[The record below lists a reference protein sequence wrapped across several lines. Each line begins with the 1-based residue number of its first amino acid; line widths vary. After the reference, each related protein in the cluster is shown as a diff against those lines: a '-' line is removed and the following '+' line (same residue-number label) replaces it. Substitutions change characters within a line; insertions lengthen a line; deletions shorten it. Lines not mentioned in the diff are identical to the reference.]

1 MKRSSSPLFHSV
13 TALAAASSIALGF
26 TSAPA
31 FAQQYPTKPI
41 ALVAITPAGGTTD
54 LTARA
59 YARQME
65 KRLGQTMI
73 VENRAGAGG
82 TIAGNYVKNAAPDGY
97 TLLIGG
103 LGMSS
108 TFVANNSVDLPVD
121 LAPVSAVNKG
131 SFFVFMRASLPVR
144 TMQELI
150 AYSKANPG
158 KLNYATSN
166 PLTLLAVEALKLKT
180 GITYT
185 AIPYKGAAPIVT
197 DMLGGTVDF
206 TIESL
211 PTFQSFLP
219 GGKVRVPMVA
229 AAKRST
235 LLPDVASAGEIGIA
249 NYESGFYL
257 GIWAPQRTPADVIRR
272 LSNESVVV
280 LKVPEL
286 VDYLKSVGTEPL
298 GTTPEELVAIH
309 KAYNSVL
316 NDAAKASG
324 FKPQ

>member
-1 MKRSSSPLFHSV
+1 MKMQHFKLMAS
-13 TALAAASSIALGF
+13 ALAVSSALGLA
-26 TSAPA
+26 SAPTL
-31 FAQQYPTKPI
+31 AQQYPSKPI

-65 KRLGQTMI
+65 KRLGQIMI

-131 SFFVFMRASLPVR
+131 SFFVFMRTSLPVR

-197 DMLGGTVDF
+197 DMLGGQVDF

-211 PTFQSFLP
+211 PTFQSHLA
-219 GGKVRVPMVA
+219 GGQVRVPMVA

-235 LLPDVASAGEIGIA
+235 LLPDVPSAGEIGIA

-257 GIWAPQRTPADVIRR
+257 GIWAPLKTSNDIIRR
-272 LSNESVVV
+272 LSADSIAVM
-280 LKVPEL
+280 KVAEV

-316 NDAAKASG
+316 DDAAKASG